1 MRTYAELPGL
11 MTQMTGDEKHGPSA
25 TSTLDVLWVLY
36 DQVLRV
42 SPDTVGDPGRDR
54 FLLSKGH
61 GPAAYYAVLAAKE
74 FFPESWLAGFGSAGS
89 RLGYHPDRSLVPG
102 VEIASG
108 SLGHGLPIGVGV
120 AHGLLARGLPGLGDS
135 APRVYVLVGDA
146 ELDEGSNSEAIV
158 YAGGGGP
165 AEPHRGRGRQPVL
178 HLRLGAGRDRGA
190 LRRRRLVDHAGVW
203 AGPFRAGRRVPGHR
217 GWRGLGWS
225 AARGGDRR
233 GQGVMV
239 MPDMRTVFAETAS
252 ALLDEDPLAAVV
264 LAEISVDMFGKAAAR
279 HPDRVLNVG
288 IREQLMVSVGGGLAL
303 AGMRPIVHTYAPF
316 LVERAY
322 EQVKLDL
329 AHQDAHAVLVSIGAS
344 YDSSSSGRTH
354 QAPEDV
360 ALLDSVPGFSVVV
373 PGHPAEVEA
382 LLRGA
387 VDALD
392 AGSTYLRLST
402 ETNLEAR
409 PVSASLQV
417 VRSGRRA
424 VVVAVGPVLAPVL
437 DAVADLDVTV
447 AYATTVR
454 PFDVSGLRALEAGSG
469 AVVLV
474 EPYLAGTSSH
484 AVASGL
490 TSRPHRLLSLG
501 VPRTELRQYGTPADH
516 ASAYG
521 LDAAGIRR
529 SVTGFL
535 GWTS

>member
-1 MRTYAELPGL
+1 M
-11 MTQMTGDEKHGPSA
+11 S
-25 TSTLDVLWVLY
+25 
-36 DQVLRV
+36 
-42 SPDTVGDPGRDR
+42 
-54 FLLSKGH
+54 
-61 GPAAYYAVLAAKE
+61 
-74 FFPESWLAGFGSAGS
+74 
-89 RLGYHPDRSLVPG
+89 
-102 VEIASG
+102 
-108 SLGHGLPIGVGV
+108 
-120 AHGLLARGLPGLGDS
+120 
-135 APRVYVLVGDA
+135 
-146 ELDEGSNSEAIV
+146 
-158 YAGGGGP
+158 
-165 AEPHRGRGRQPVL
+165 
-178 HLRLGAGRDRGA
+178 
-190 LRRRRLVDHAGVW
+190 
-203 AGPFRAGRRVPGHR
+203 
-217 GWRGLGWS
+217 
-225 AARGGDRR
+225 
-233 GQGVMV
+233 
-239 MPDMRTVFAETAS
+239 DMRTVFAETAS

-279 HPDRVLNVG
+279 YPDRVLNVG

-329 AHQDAHAVLVSIGAS
+329 AHQGVHAVLVSIGAS
-344 YDSSSSGRTH
+344 YDGARSGRTH

-409 PVSASLQV
+409 PVSASLQMI
-417 VRSGRRA
+417 RSGRRA
-424 VVVAVGPVLAPVL
+424 VVVAVGSMLSPVLE
-437 DAVADLDVTV
+437 AVGDLDVTV

>member
-1 MRTYAELPGL
+1 M
-11 MTQMTGDEKHGPSA
+11 S
-25 TSTLDVLWVLY
+25 
-36 DQVLRV
+36 
-42 SPDTVGDPGRDR
+42 
-54 FLLSKGH
+54 
-61 GPAAYYAVLAAKE
+61 
-74 FFPESWLAGFGSAGS
+74 
-89 RLGYHPDRSLVPG
+89 
-102 VEIASG
+102 
-108 SLGHGLPIGVGV
+108 
-120 AHGLLARGLPGLGDS
+120 
-135 APRVYVLVGDA
+135 
-146 ELDEGSNSEAIV
+146 
-158 YAGGGGP
+158 
-165 AEPHRGRGRQPVL
+165 
-178 HLRLGAGRDRGA
+178 
-190 LRRRRLVDHAGVW
+190 
-203 AGPFRAGRRVPGHR
+203 
-217 GWRGLGWS
+217 
-225 AARGGDRR
+225 
-233 GQGVMV
+233 
-239 MPDMRTVFAETAS
+239 DMRTVFAETAS

-387 VDALD
+387 FGALE
-392 AGSTYLRLST
+392 AGSTYMRLST
-402 ETNLEAR
+402 EANREPR

-424 VVVAVGPVLAPVL
+424 VVVAVGPALAPVL

>member
-1 MRTYAELPGL
+1 
-11 MTQMTGDEKHGPSA
+11 MT
-25 TSTLDVLWVLY
+25 
-36 DQVLRV
+36 
-42 SPDTVGDPGRDR
+42 
-54 FLLSKGH
+54 
-61 GPAAYYAVLAAKE
+61 
-74 FFPESWLAGFGSAGS
+74 
-89 RLGYHPDRSLVPG
+89 
-102 VEIASG
+102 
-108 SLGHGLPIGVGV
+108 
-120 AHGLLARGLPGLGDS
+120 
-135 APRVYVLVGDA
+135 
-146 ELDEGSNSEAIV
+146 
-158 YAGGGGP
+158 
-165 AEPHRGRGRQPVL
+165 
-178 HLRLGAGRDRGA
+178 
-190 LRRRRLVDHAGVW
+190 
-203 AGPFRAGRRVPGHR
+203 
-217 GWRGLGWS
+217 
-225 AARGGDRR
+225 
-233 GQGVMV
+233 
-239 MPDMRTVFAETAS
+239 DMRTVFAETAS

-264 LAEISVDMFGKAAAR
+264 LAEISADMFGKAAAR

-329 AHQDAHAVLVSIGAS
+329 GHQDAHAVLVSIGAS
-344 YDSSSSGRTH
+344 YDGSRMGRTH

-382 LLRGA
+382 MLRGA
-387 VDALD
+387 VGALD
-392 AGSTYLRLST
+392 DGSTYMRLST
-402 ETNLEAR
+402 GVNREAR
-409 PVSASLQV
+409 SVSASLQV

-424 VVVAVGPVLAPVL
+424 VVVAVGPLLSPVL

-454 PFDVSGLRALEAGSG
+454 PFDASGLRALEAGSG

-484 AVASGL
+484 AVAAAL

-501 VPRTELRQYGTPADH
+501 VPRAELRRYGTPAEH
-516 ASAYG
+516 AAFHG

-535 GWTS
+535 GLTS